1 MTANERHGRTPN
13 RPTGVR
19 AAACRELGRIYSQ
32 SSRYALLMLVLP
44 LISFGLSWG
53 LFFNQYPRDLPVA
66 VVDLDHSSLS
76 RQLSRLVDSAASMK
90 VAYQPA
96 DPAAA
101 KNLLLCG
108 QAYAV
113 VIMPR
118 GLERDIKSGLG
129 GDVVGYYNAQM
140 LLPGSIV
147 SSSLNAI
154 VTTVSAGVNFQSRQR
169 RGEMGDAARIHLEPV
184 NLDRHVLFNP
194 QLNYLTFLATAL
206 CPTFL
211 HLFVIMTSV
220 LAMGEELKNGTARQW
235 LDAAGGSVWRA
246 IAGKWLVHFIAFGLM
261 GLVMLAVILKGF
273 GVPLR
278 GSLVSLVAATILLI
292 LADQACG
299 LLLLVLNPSLRMAL
313 SATSF
318 YAGTAFAF
326 VGLTF
331 PQAGMPA
338 LAKAWSNLLPL
349 THYLHV
355 FLEQTVRGA
364 ALADSVPDMLLLC
377 GFVLLGLFLTP
388 LFKRYMTDSR
398 YWGRP

>member
-1 MTANERHGRTPN
+1 MTDNDRHHHAPEQRT
-13 RPTGVR
+13 GIR
-19 AAACRELGRIYSQ
+19 AVARRELGRICRR
-32 SSRYALLMLVLP
+32 SRYVMLMLVLP
-44 LISFGLSWG
+44 LISFALTWG
-53 LFFNQYPRDLPVA
+53 LFSNQVPRDLPIA
-66 VVDLDHSSLS
+66 VVDLDHSALS
-76 RQLSRLVDSAASMK
+76 RQLSRLIDSTASMK

-101 KNLLLCG
+101 KDLLLRS

-118 GLERDIKSGLG
+118 GLERDIKRGLG
-129 GDVVGYYNAQM
+129 GEVIGYYNAQT
-140 LLPGSIV
+140 LLPGSII
-147 SSSLNAI
+147 SSSLSAT
-154 VTTVSAGVNFQSRQR
+154 VATVSAGVNYQSRLR
-169 RGEMGDAARIHLEPV
+169 RGEMGNAARAHLEPV

-194 QLNYLTFLATAL
+194 QLDYLTFLAAAV

-211 HLFVIMTSV
+211 HLFVIMTIV

-235 LDAAGGSVWRA
+235 FDTAGGSVWRA
-246 IAGKWLVHFIAFGLM
+246 LAGKGVVFFVTFTLIGLA
-261 GLVMLAVILKGF
+261 MLAMIIKGF

-278 GSLVSLVAATILLI
+278 GSLVGLAAATILLV
-292 LADQACG
+292 LAGLACG
-299 LLLLVLNPSLRMAL
+299 LILVVLNPSLRMAL
-313 SATSF
+313 SAASF

-331 PQAGMPA
+331 PQTGMPA
-338 LAKAWSNLLPL
+338 LGKAWSNLLPL

-364 ALADSVPDMLLLC
+364 RLADSVPDMLLLC
-377 GFVLLGLFLTP
+377 GFILLGLLLTP
-388 LFKRYMTDSR
+388 LLKPHMTDSR

>member
-1 MTANERHGRTPN
+1 MTANDRHRHAPDRRT
-13 RPTGVR
+13 GIR
-19 AAACRELGRIYSQ
+19 AVARRELGRIHRQ
-32 SSRYALLMLVLP
+32 PRYAMLMLVLP
-44 LISFGLSWG
+44 LISFALAWG

-76 RQLSRLVDSAASMK
+76 RQLSRLIDSAASMK

-101 KNLLLCG
+101 KDLLLRG

-118 GLERDIKSGLG
+118 GLERDIKRGLG
-129 GDVVGYYNAQM
+129 GDVIGYYNAQM
-140 LLPGSIV
+140 LLPGSII
-147 SSSLNAI
+147 SSSLGA
-154 VTTVSAGVNFQSRQR
+154 TVATASAGVNYQSRRR
-169 RGEMGDAARIHLEPV
+169 RGEMGEAARAHLEPV

-194 QLNYLTFLATAL
+194 QLNYLYFLAAAL

-211 HLFVIMTSV
+211 QIFVIMTIV
-220 LAMGEELKNGTARQW
+220 LAIGEELKNGTARQW
-235 LDAAGGSVWRA
+235 LDTAGGSVWRA
-246 IAGKWLVHFIAFGLM
+246 MAGKLAVYFVAFGLL
-261 GLVMLAVILKGF
+261 GWVMLAVILKGF

-278 GSLVSLVAATILLI
+278 GCLVSLAAATILLI
-292 LADQACG
+292 LAGQACG
-299 LLLLVLNPSLRMAL
+299 LILVVLNPSLRMAL
-313 SATSF
+313 SAASF

-331 PQAGMPA
+331 PQTGMPA

-364 ALADSVPDMLLLC
+364 DLADSVPDMLLLC
-377 GFVLLGLFLTP
+377 GFVLLGLLLTP
-388 LFKRYMTDSR
+388 LLKRYLTDSR
-398 YWGRP
+398 YWKRP